1 VDSLRLDGQGRSG
14 YLEHVSRVAIKPELI
29 HWACERFGADA
40 AALTLRF
47 PKLES
52 WKTGEIQPTMNQLE
66 DLAKAT
72 LTPLGYF
79 FLPEPPVETLPV
91 PDFRTVKDRSPGRIS
106 AALLETIY
114 AMQRRQEWLRDYLIE
129 EQEDPLPFIGSV
141 TLATSPMIAASSI
154 RETLGMVDGWAEE
167 HATWTEALL
176 GLRRAAET
184 VGILVVINGVFGN
197 NVHQKLDPT
206 EFRGFVL
213 CDPYAPLIF
222 INGADAK
229 SAQMFTLAHELAHLW
244 LGKGGIFNL
253 PDLEPSTDEVERF
266 CNRVAAELLIPSQ
279 ELRAWW
285 PLGSGKNEPFQ
296 ALAKRFKV
304 SPLVAARRA
313 LDAEL
318 ITRST
323 FFAFLNEYQA
333 DERRKAA
340 KKSSG
345 GDFYKTQEVR
355 IGRRFGLAVVRA
367 AKEGRLLYRDAY
379 RLTGLAG
386 KTFDQY
392 AEGLGF
398 TMA

>member
-1 VDSLRLDGQGRSG
+1 MPR
-14 YLEHVSRVAIKPELI
+14 ANIKPDLI
-29 HWACERFGADA
+29 RWACERFGADA
-40 AALTLRF
+40 TALAARF

-52 WKTGEIQPTMNQLE
+52 WKAGDAQPTMNQLE
-66 DLAKAT
+66 NLAKAT

-91 PDFRTVKDRSPGRIS
+91 PDFRTVKDRAPRRVS
-106 AALLETIY
+106 AVLLETIY
-114 AMQRRQEWLRDYLIE
+114 AMQRRQEWLHDYLVE
-129 EQEDPLPFIGSV
+129 AEEDPLRFIGSV
-141 TLATSPMIAASSI
+141 TLATSPAVAAASI
-154 RETLGMVDGWAEE
+154 REVLGIVDGWAEQ

-184 VGILVVINGVFGN
+184 AGILVVINGVFGN
-197 NVHQKLDPT
+197 NVHQKLNPD

-213 CDPYAPLIF
+213 SDPYAPLVF

-253 PDLEPSTDEVERF
+253 IDLEPSTDEVERF

-279 ELRAWW
+279 ELRVCW
-285 PLGSGKNEPFQ
+285 PSESGKAEPFQ

-313 LDAEL
+313 LDADL
-318 ITRST
+318 ITRTT
-323 FFAFLNEYQA
+323 FLAFLKEYQD

-340 KKSSG
+340 RKSPG

-355 IGRRFGLAVVRA
+355 VGRRFGLAVVRA
-367 AKEGRLLYRDAY
+367 AREGRLLYRDAY

-386 KTFDQY
+386 RTFDQY
-392 AEGLGF
+392 AESLGF
-398 TMA
+398 KMA

>member
-1 VDSLRLDGQGRSG
+1 MT
-14 YLEHVSRVAIKPELI
+14 RVNIKPDLI
-29 HWACERFGADA
+29 RWACERFGADA
-40 AALTLRF
+40 TALAARF
-47 PKLES
+47 PRLES
-52 WKTGEIQPTMNQLE
+52 WKAGDVQPTMNQLE
-66 DLAKAT
+66 NLAKAT

-91 PDFRTVKDRSPGRIS
+91 PDFRTVKDRAPNRAS
-106 AALLETIY
+106 AVLLETIY
-114 AMQRRQEWLRDYLIE
+114 AMQRRQEWLHDYLVE
-129 EQEDPLPFIGSV
+129 AEEDPLPFIGSV
-141 TLATSPMIAASSI
+141 TLATSPAVAAAGI
-154 RETLGMVDGWAEE
+154 REALGIVDGWAEQ

-184 VGILVVINGVFGN
+184 AGILVVINGVFGN
-197 NVHQKLDPT
+197 NVHQKLNPD

-213 CDPYAPLIF
+213 SDPYAPLVF

-253 PDLEPSTDEVERF
+253 IDLEPSTDEVERF
-266 CNRVAAELLIPSQ
+266 CNHVAAEVLIPSQ
-279 ELRAWW
+279 ELRACW
-285 PLGSGKNEPFQ
+285 PVESGKAEPFQ
-296 ALAKRFKV
+296 ALARRFKV

-313 LDAEL
+313 LDADL
-318 ITRST
+318 ITRT
-323 FFAFLNEYQA
+323 RFFAFLKEYQD

-340 KKSSG
+340 RKLPG
-345 GDFYKTQEVR
+345 GNFYKTQEVR
-355 IGRRFGLAVVRA
+355 VGRRFGLAVVRA
-367 AKEGRLLYRDAY
+367 AREGRLLYRDAY

-398 TMA
+398 TMS